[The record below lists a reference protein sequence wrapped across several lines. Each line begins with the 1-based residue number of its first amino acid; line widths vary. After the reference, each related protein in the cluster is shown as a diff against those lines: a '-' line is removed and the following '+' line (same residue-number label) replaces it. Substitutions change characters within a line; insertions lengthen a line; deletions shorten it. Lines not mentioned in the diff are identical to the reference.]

1 MHTQNHMMYYK
12 IENIPTD
19 HRIVGGD
26 INFVFDV
33 LEDKMGKPETNIKK
47 QTKKECAVGWK
58 KLR

>member
-1 MHTQNHMMYYK
+1 MMYYK
-12 IENIPTD
+12 IENIPND